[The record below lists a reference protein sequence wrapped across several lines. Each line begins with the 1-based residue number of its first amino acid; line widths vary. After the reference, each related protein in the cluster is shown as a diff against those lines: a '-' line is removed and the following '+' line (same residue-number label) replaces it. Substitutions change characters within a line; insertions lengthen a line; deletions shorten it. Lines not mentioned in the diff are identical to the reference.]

1 MANFGVNIDEVWQ
14 QASLVQPPS
23 GPAKRSP
30 YTVPV
35 NSQAQPGTR
44 EGFDAPQKNSG
55 GDKGGGDRGDRGDRG
70 GGQDYHRPNYNTME
84 IPISGPEQTRVT
96 APPHPSSHS
105 SPPPSDIPRLKEQL
119 MQQIDAVTGCQKEV
133 LYLKSL
139 VQTLKRELQEADQK
153 RQHQQRADKKQKL
166 MGLIWMM
173 FVGLFLIAIVVML
186 VQVSQKM
193 SQLLSQ
199 PLLMG

>member
-35 NSQAQPGTR
+35 NSQAQPSTR

-55 GDKGGGDRGDRGDRG
+55 DRGGGDRPPRQ
-70 GGQDYHRPNYNTME
+70 QDYYRPDYNTME

-139 VQTLKRELQEADQK
+139 VQMLKRELQEADQK